1 MIRSCRIPPIL
12 NRILDQN
19 VVGDNN
25 NRNGDDCCLVAAMLV
40 SADGELLGS
49 STSAT
54 GSGNGNNNT
63 STTTFISPTTG
74 DKESLS
80 NLGTLIADIAVDY
93 QRLGEEYAQIE
104 NTTTTNTAAGESSS
118 GGANKKSSSHLQTL
132 VRTIYLGSCRLLS

>member
-12 NRILDQN
+12 SRILDQN

-25 NRNGDDCCLVAAMLV
+25 RNGDDCCLLAAMLV

-54 GSGNGNNNT
+54 GSGNGNNST

-104 NTTTTNTAAGESSS
+104 NTTTTNTNTGESSS